1 VPPHYAG
8 FWRRF
13 VADVIDTLILEL
25 ATWPIQAAL
34 AGAIYGV
41 YVLLVKY
48 HGGALKPYDQAMNPF
63 LLQVLGVIIY
73 LILSA
78 IYFVWGQRRYGTTFG
93 KRVFRIYVVQMADKS
108 TLMTLRQ
115 AWLRYF
121 GYFVSYATLGAG
133 FLMVG
138 THPQKRGLHDL
149 LAGTVSVIK
158 D

>member
-1 VPPHYAG
+1 MIPQYAG

-13 VADVIDTLILEL
+13 VAAVIDTLILEL
-25 ATWPIQAAL
+25 ATWLIQATL
-34 AGAIYGV
+34 AV
-41 YVLLVKY
+41 
-48 HGGALKPYDQAMNPF
+48 ALKAFGQVMNPF
-63 LLQVLGVIIY
+63 MLQVLGVVIY

-78 IYFVWGQRRYGTTFG
+78 IYFVWGQFRYGTTFG

-108 TLMTLRQ
+108 SSMTLRQ

-149 LAGTVSVIK
+149 IAGTVSVIK
-158 D
+158 NQ